1 MRISHARIISHIR
14 RLLISLLLTLLA
26 FSIFTDTA
34 SALSLDQEVS
44 FGLTR
49 SEGGQY
55 VPVFDGIGSS
65 RKTDLLQ
72 PNELCALDY
81 SRIHGKYLWHHIVYL
96 DEAGIP
102 HDGYVKESNFE
113 LLTISDLT
121 RLMSDP
127 EKRNLIDQYIALAE
141 TSGLFTETKTAN
153 SAKQAY
159 VLNTNTKKFHYPS
172 CHSVKQ
178 MKQKNRKD
186 FTGTREEIINMG
198 YVPCKNCNP

>member
-1 MRISHARIISHIR
+1 MYTRIIPKVH
-14 RLLISLLLTLLA
+14 RLLIPLLLMLLA
-26 FSIFTDTA
+26 FSILTDTA
-34 SALSLDQEVS
+34 SGLSFNQEVS
-44 FGLTR
+44 FGLTQ

-55 VPVFDGIGSS
+55 VPVFDGIDSS

-81 SRIHGKYLWHHIVYL
+81 SRIRGKYLWYHIVYL

-127 EKRNLIDQYIALAE
+127 KKRNLINQYIALAE
-141 TSGLFTETKTAN
+141 TSGLFTETKTSN
-153 SAKQAY
+153 SVKQAY

-186 FTGTREEIINMG
+186 YTGTREEIIDMG